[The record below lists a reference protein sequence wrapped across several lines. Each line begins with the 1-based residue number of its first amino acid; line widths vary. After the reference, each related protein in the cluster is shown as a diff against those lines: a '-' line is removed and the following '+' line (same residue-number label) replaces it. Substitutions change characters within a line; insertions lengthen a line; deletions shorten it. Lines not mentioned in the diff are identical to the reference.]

1 MSDGTEV
8 QSDPKIEA
16 KATSMGWVPQE
27 KFRGDTSKWVDAQT
41 FVERGEQF
49 MPLLKAN
56 NRRLEEQH
64 HATLQEVQRLQGL
77 LESSQTAIAE
87 LKEFHDADTRRAV
100 EASKSRLLAELKA
113 AKKDGD
119 TDLEVEL
126 TDQLTEVNAAL
137 AKEVPKKKEE
147 PATKQTESKIDPAF
161 TAWQSREENSWFGKD
176 RRKTTLAIAIAQELR
191 QAGDRSVGEAFYEKV
206 SAELDA
212 TLGVKKEEDDDGRPA
227 SKVGGSRGGSGGSGG
242 AGSGK
247 AYKDLPADAKAICAR
262 QGANLVGEGKAFKT
276 QAEWQTY
283 YADLYFK
290 E

>member
-1 MSDGTEV
+1 MSDESEV

-64 HATLQEVQRLQGL
+64 HATLQEVQRLNSL
-77 LESSQTAIAE
+77 LEASQTAIAE

-100 EASKSRLLAELKA
+100 EATKRRLLSELTA

-119 TDLEVEL
+119 VEAEVQL
-126 TDQLTEVNAAL
+126 TDELSQVNAAL
-137 AKEVPKKKEE
+137 KEE
-147 PATKQTESKIDPAF
+147 PKKQEKPAAKSDEPKIDPAF
-161 TAWQSREENSWFGKD
+161 TAWQSREENAWFGKD

-191 QAGDRSVGEAFYEKV
+191 QAGDRTVGEAFYEKV
-206 SAELDA
+206 SEELAA
-212 TLGVKKEEDDDGRPA
+212 TLGTKREAEDEDRPA
-227 SKVGGSRGGSGGSGG
+227 SKVGGSRGGSGNGGSSG
-242 AGSGK
+242 GK
-247 AYKDLPADAKAICAR
+247 AYKDLPADAKAACQQ
-262 QGANLVGEGKAFKT
+262 QGSKLVGEGKAFKT

-290 E
+290 EN

>member
-1 MSDGTEV
+1 MSDSSEV
-8 QSDPKIEA
+8 QSDPKVEA

-27 KFRGDTSKWVDAQT
+27 KFRGDTAKWVDAQT

-100 EASKSRLLAELKA
+100 EATKRRLLSELTA
-113 AKKDGD
+113 AKRDGD
-119 TDLEVEL
+119 VEAEVQL
-126 TDQLTEVNAAL
+126 TDELSQVNAAL
-137 AKEVPKKKEE
+137 KEEPKKKEE
-147 PATKQTESKIDPAF
+147 PAAERPESKIDPAF

-206 SAELDA
+206 SEELDA
-212 TLGVKKEEDDDGRPA
+212 TLGAKKDEADDGRPA
-227 SKVGGSRGGSGGSGG
+227 SKVGGSRGGAGGSSGSSGG
-242 AGSGK
+242 K
-247 AYKDLPADAKAICAR
+247 AFKDLPADAKAACHQ
-262 QGANLVGEGKAFKT
+262 QGAKLVGEGKAFKT
-276 QAEWQTY
+276 QADWQTY

-290 E
+290 EN

>member
-8 QSDPKIEA
+8 QSDPKVEA
-16 KATSMGWVPQE
+16 KATSMGWSTQE
-27 KFRGDTSKWVDAQT
+27 KWKGDPSNWVDAAT
-41 FVERGEQF
+41 FVQRGEQF
-49 MPLLKAN
+49 LPILKAN

-64 HATLQEVQRLQGL
+64 HATLQEVQRLNGL
-77 LESSQTAIAE
+77 LEASQTAIAE

-100 EASKSRLLAELKA
+100 EATKRRLLSELTA

-119 TDLEVEL
+119 VEAEVQL
-126 TDQLTEVNAAL
+126 TDELSQVNAAL
-137 AKEVPKKKEE
+137 KEEPKKKEE
-147 PATKQTESKIDPAF
+147 PVKQTESKIDPAF

-206 SAELDA
+206 SEELDA
-212 TLGVKKEEDDDGRPA
+212 TLGVKKEEEDDGRPA

-247 AYKDLPADAKAICAR
+247 AFKDLPADAKAICAR

-276 QAEWQTY
+276 QAEWQGY

>member
-1 MSDGTEV
+1 MSDESEV

-64 HATLQEVQRLQGL
+64 HATLQEVQRLNSL
-77 LESSQTAIAE
+77 LEASQTAIAE
-87 LKEFHDADTRRAV
+87 LKEFHDSDTRRAV

-147 PATKQTESKIDPAF
+147 PVKQTESKIDPAF

-191 QAGDRSVGEAFYEKV
+191 QAGDRTVGEAFYEKV
-206 SAELDA
+206 SEELNA
-212 TLGVKKEEDDDGRPA
+212 TLGTKREEDDERPA
-227 SKVGGSRGGSGGSGG
+227 SKVGGSRGGSGNGGSSG
-242 AGSGK
+242 GK
-247 AYKDLPADAKAICAR
+247 AYKDLPADAKAACEQ
-262 QGANLVGEGKAFKT
+262 QGSKLVGEGKAFKT
-276 QAEWQTY
+276 KAEWQTY

-290 E
+290 EN